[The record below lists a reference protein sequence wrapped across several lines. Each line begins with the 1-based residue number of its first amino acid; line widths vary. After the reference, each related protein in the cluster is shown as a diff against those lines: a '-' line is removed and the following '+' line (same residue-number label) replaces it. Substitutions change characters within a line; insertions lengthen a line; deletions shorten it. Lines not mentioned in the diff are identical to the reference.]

1 MRTEETGLWFDAL
14 RSRILRMGERI
25 ERQLIHT
32 LDGLASGDVAL
43 LDKVIED
50 DWKDEV
56 VASDLDRVCS
66 CALIQRQDGIGTL
79 RFATAVANIISDL
92 ERIGDETKSIAQ
104 TSKRIHANTHPRLP
118 GYRAVRSAASITLG
132 MLRKVLDAFARQE
145 VSAAAQVAREDGVV
159 RSEFRS
165 VVRLLATFMME
176 GMRAIPVSVDV
187 LFVAM
192 SIQRIGDYAANI
204 AEHVVDM
211 TASRHMA
218 SGQRE
223 SLGVRAVG

>member
-1 MRTEETGLWFDAL
+1 MQTEETGLWLDAL
-14 RSRILRMGERI
+14 RSRVLRMGERI
-25 ERQLIHT
+25 EQQLIHT

-43 LDKVIED
+43 LDRVIED

-56 VASDLDRVCS
+56 VAADLDHVCS
-66 CALIQRQDGIGTL
+66 CALTQQQDGIGTL

-92 ERIGDETKSIAQ
+92 ERIGSETKSIAQ
-104 TSKRIHANTHPRLP
+104 TSKRIHANAHPRLP
-118 GYRAVRSAASITLG
+118 GYRAVRSAASITLA

-176 GMRAIPVSVDV
+176 GMRAIPASVDV

-204 AEHVVDM
+204 AEHVVNM
-211 TASRHMA
+211 ATSRHIA
-218 SGQRE
+218 PG
-223 SLGVRAVG
+223 LGEGLGIRAVG